1 MKLCVS
7 ILRHHASYLTDD
19 IAQDCDTPA
28 TVSGY
33 SNSALPDPF
42 TFNDGSP
49 VTTAEDWECRRSQI
63 LALIQGYESGAA
75 PPEPESVTGTAS
87 GNSLSVQVSYGGK
100 SITFSNSITYPS
112 GTAPAE
118 GWPVIIAYE
127 FPSLPIPS
135 GVATLSFQNSAMGKQ
150 DSTSSRGQGLFYDL
164 YGSSS
169 NASAMTAWAWGVS
182 RIIDAIESTPDAK
195 LNPAAVGV
203 TGCSRNGKGAL
214 MAGALEPRVALTLP
228 QESGSGGDACWRLS
242 RYEEQ
247 QGSQVQTATEIVGEN
262 CWFSAGFDQY
272 VNNLDSLPY
281 DHHLLAALVA
291 PRGLIS
297 YANTDYVWLSG
308 MSSFGCMTAAHAV
321 YEALGVPEN
330 HGFEQVGGHSH
341 CQWPSQLDGS
351 LNAFINKFLLGQD
364 VSTDYFESNN
374 QFNGVTWSESQWIN
388 WETPTL
394 T

>member
-1 MKLCVS
+1 MKG
-7 ILRHHASYLTDD
+7 AF
-19 IAQDCDTPA
+19 AQTCDTPA

-42 TFNDGSP
+42 TFNDGTP
-49 VTTAEDWECRRSQI
+49 VQTAEDWECRRSQI
-63 LALIQGYESGAA
+63 LALIQGYESGAMPA
-75 PPEPESVTGTAS
+75 APESVTATVS
-87 GNSLSVQVSYGGK
+87 GNSLVVTVSDGGK
-100 SITFSNSITYPS
+100 SISFNNSITYPS
-112 GTAPAE
+112 GTAPAA

-127 FPSLPIPS
+127 YPSLPIPS
-135 GVATLSFQNSAMGKQ
+135 GVATLSFQNSNMGRQ

-169 NASAMTAWAWGVS
+169 NASAMTAWSWGVS
-182 RIIDAIESTPDAK
+182 RIIDALEATPAAK

-214 MAGALEPRVALTLP
+214 MAGALDTRVALTLP

-247 QGSQVQTATEIVGEN
+247 QGSSVQTATEIVGEN
-262 CWFSAGFDQY
+262 CWFSANFNNY
-272 VNNLDSLPY
+272 VNNLDTLPY
-281 DHHLLAALVA
+281 DHHFLAALVA

-308 MSSFGCMTAAHAV
+308 MSSFGCMTAAHEV

-341 CQWPSQLDGS
+341 CQWPASLTPT

-364 VSTDYFESNN
+364 VSTDYFESNM
-374 QFNGVTWSESQWIN
+374 QFNGASWSESQWID